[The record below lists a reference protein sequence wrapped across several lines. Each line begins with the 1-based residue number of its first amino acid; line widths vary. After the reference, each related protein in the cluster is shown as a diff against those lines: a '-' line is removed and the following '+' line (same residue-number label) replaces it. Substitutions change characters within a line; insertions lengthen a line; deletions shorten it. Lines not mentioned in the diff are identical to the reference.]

1 MLLLFFRHVFVTIQ
15 PDLVIPFL
23 VEPIGCWAST
33 VARLQEARRH
43 SQGLA
48 ELELP
53 FYVVG
58 GLSAAA
64 ESLMAQ
70 DVGVT
75 IGAESGILA
84 RPVSMKM
91 LAFLTTSWW
100 DPRQTL
106 ADSTLRQRCRRTAQE
121 ECDLTFAWGE
131 YSGFY
136 RLSSKV
142 ILPSRRFIKE
152 RIDMAVFPALQGG
165 PHNHQIEALN
175 TPEFVEYSKA
185 VVSNAGTLA
194 EALIAKEA
202 QARQWRN

>member
-1 MLLLFFRHVFVTIQ
+1 M
-15 PDLVIPFL
+15 
-23 VEPIGCWAST
+23 
-33 VARLQEARRH
+33 
-43 SQGLA
+43 
-48 ELELP
+48 
-53 FYVVG
+53 
-58 GLSAAA
+58 
-64 ESLMAQ
+64 
-70 DVGVT
+70 T

-84 RPVSMKM
+84 RPVSVKM

-131 YSGFY
+131 CSGFY

-165 PHNHQIEALN
+165 PHNHQIGALATHLLEVN

-185 VVSNAGTLA
+185 VVS
-194 EALIAKEA
+194 A